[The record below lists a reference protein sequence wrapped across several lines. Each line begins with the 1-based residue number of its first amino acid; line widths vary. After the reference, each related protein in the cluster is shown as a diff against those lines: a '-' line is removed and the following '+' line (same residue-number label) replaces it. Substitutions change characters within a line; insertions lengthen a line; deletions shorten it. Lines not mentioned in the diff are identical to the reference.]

1 MSNAATTKHR
11 SNSNIN
17 IKKEMIGISLLGL
30 AGLLGGA
37 LLSLQLGD
45 GKLMGP
51 FGQMLALGLFALF
64 GMGSYLVI
72 IALFSISWGIFTS
85 RFNLK
90 DARLWFGYT
99 TATLAGTVL
108 MHLLFTDYRLKGL
121 SAGGK
126 TGEILGTMGISFFS
140 QAGTF
145 LITIVIMLLSLIMA
159 TQVSPVKAFL
169 ITSKFFLKI
178 IKNLWEIAVIAGQFM
193 VSLFQW
199 EEVEEDYYVSNR
211 TGDAKLKT
219 EEDIL
224 EPDKV
229 VPDTVTPN
237 KEVKVH
243 KGTKPMNAQVFVK
256 PGTDNHHTNKEQ
268 NQEKKDTNKK
278 PQPTSKQTEVELSSE
293 NFSANNELPEEKTE
307 EALPVIN
314 KMEKRN
320 TSEINS
326 ISKFDNENQDDGF
339 VLPLTEFLDYKDMN
353 DNDLS
358 SKEMLQLS
366 KKMIT
371 TLKNYKIEGKVA
383 EIHNGP
389 VVTMYEFVPEVGTRV
404 NKIEKLNKDLALSL
418 AATRVRIVA
427 PIPGKSAVGIEVP
440 NKKRQIVYLK
450 EEITDPEFSKSD
462 SKLNMVL
469 GKDIKGNTITCDLAS
484 APHLLVAGA
493 TGSGKS
499 VGINTMITSIL
510 YRATPEEVKFIMI
523 DPKMVELSIY
533 NDIPNLLLPVVTDPQ
548 KANMAL
554 QWAVREMERRYGLLS
569 EFSVRDLNSYNETIK
584 EIRSRGIECPET
596 LPKIVIVIDE
606 FSDLMMVAAKEVE
619 TAVARIAQ
627 KARGVGIHLIVATQ
641 RPSTDVIT
649 GLIKSNFPS
658 RISFM
663 VSSGIDS
670 KVILD
675 QRGAETLLGNGDMLF
690 SHKGLAPVRVHG
702 SYVSTKEIQKVVEHL
717 KEQDEPDYNL
727 SIIKPPQEELP
738 DITDEPLDPKW
749 DAAISIIKRDQ
760 NASISYLQRRLS
772 IGYNR
777 AAKIIERMEAEGIV
791 SPPNNSHQR
800 EILISPY

>member
-1 MSNAATTKHR
+1 M
-11 SNSNIN
+11 N

-85 RFNLK
+85 RFNLN

-99 TATLAGTVL
+99 AATLAGTVL

-159 TQVSPVKAFL
+159 TQVSPVKAFM
-169 ITSKFFLKI
+169 ITSKSFLKI
-178 IKNLWEIAVIAGQFM
+178 IKKLWEIVVTAGEFM

-199 EEVEEDYYVSNR
+199 EEVEDDYYVSNR
-211 TGDAKLKT
+211 TGDAELET
-219 EEDIL
+219 DEDPL
-224 EPDKV
+224 EPEKVEPDKEINV
-229 VPDTVTPN
+229 Q
-237 KEVKVH
+237 
-243 KGTKPMNAQVFVK
+243 KGTKPMNTQTFVK
-256 PGTDNHHTNKEQ
+256 PKPANHPNNKEQ
-268 NQEKKDTNKK
+268 DQKKEEITRK
-278 PQPTSKQTEVELSSE
+278 PEPRPKQSEAASATENLC
-293 NFSANNELPEEKTE
+293 ANNELPEEETAE
-307 EALPVIN
+307 VLPVIN

-339 VLPLTEFLDYKDMN
+339 ILPLTEFLDYKDMN

-358 SKEMLQLS
+358 SQEMLQLS

-469 GKDIKGNTITCDLAS
+469 GKDIKGNTVTCDLAA

-510 YRATPEEVKFIMI
+510 YRATPDEVKFIMI

-569 EFSVRDLNSYNETIK
+569 EFSVRDLNSYNEAIK
-584 EIRSRGIECPET
+584 EIKARGIECPET

-606 FSDLMMVAAKEVE
+606 FADLMMVAAKEVE

-627 KARGVGIHLIVATQ
+627 KARAVGIHLIVATQ

-777 AAKIIERMEAEGIV
+777 AATIIERMEAEGIV

-800 EILISPY
+800 EILISHY